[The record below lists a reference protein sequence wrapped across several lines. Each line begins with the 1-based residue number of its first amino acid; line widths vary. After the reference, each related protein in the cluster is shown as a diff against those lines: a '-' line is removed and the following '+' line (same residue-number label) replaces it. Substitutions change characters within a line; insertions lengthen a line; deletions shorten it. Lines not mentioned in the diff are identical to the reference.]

1 MRVRR
6 GGQAVGSTF
15 VSSAHFLGYRAF
27 LLAELLANNII
38 YNIILHHL
46 G

>member
-1 MRVRR
+1 MMVRR
-6 GGQAVGSTF
+6 GGQGAGSTL
-15 VSSAHFLGYRAF
+15 VSSAHFVGYRAF
-27 LLAELLANNII
+27 LLAELLSNNIM